1 MGEDGGQTTLTEV
14 QTKPRK
20 ISEKFQKKVQVAVFN
35 LFFAQVAVFGLFSA
49 T

>member
-1 MGEDGGQTTLTEV
+1 MGGDRGQTTLIEV

-20 ISEKFQKKVQVAVFN
+20 ISEKFQKRVQVAVFD
-35 LFFAQVAVFGLFSA
+35 LFFAQVVVLGMFSV